1 MPQICHF
8 PGVNSV
14 TNIEPDKGVMPV
26 AIVKNIHLNGS
37 GSDPSIVLKGLS
49 PCMSAISTQL
59 RVKFEPAAKHQ
70 GHQQQLKNTAAA
82 IKGSMPNLL
91 LVNTSRAR
99 LDSASINRPKAILD
113 MISYPSLNVLS
124 EYPASPCRGLVG
136 DGLIDSQARCHTAGL
151 CHYRNL

>member
-26 AIVKNIHLNGS
+26 AIVKNIHLNGA

-70 GHQQQLKNTAAA
+70 GHQPATEKHR
-82 IKGSMPNLL
+82 GSDQGQHAKF
-91 LVNTSRAR
+91 VTGEYIQGKAR
-99 LDSASINRPKAILD
+99 QR
-113 MISYPSLNVLS
+113 
-124 EYPASPCRGLVG
+124 
-136 DGLIDSQARCHTAGL
+136 QH
-151 CHYRNL
+151 